1 MANGQWCRSGIF
13 IVNSE
18 HIEQVIAGWDKT
30 SNRNILLLHYPNIT
44 YQLKPESNKWIEISA
59 KKYVSQLITTKCTLN
74 LFQN

>member
-44 YQLKPESNKWIEISA
+44 YQLKPESNK
-59 KKYVSQLITTKCTLN
+59 
-74 LFQN
+74 